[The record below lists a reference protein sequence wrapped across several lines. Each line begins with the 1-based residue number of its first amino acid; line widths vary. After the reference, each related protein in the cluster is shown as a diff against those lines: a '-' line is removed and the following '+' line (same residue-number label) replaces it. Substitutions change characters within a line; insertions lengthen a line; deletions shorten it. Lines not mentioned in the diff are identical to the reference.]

1 MGHPGI
7 LVPMSQNRNM
17 GHPLWDLA
25 TSKWEGETQV
35 LKGFRDFI
43 LRGNVVDLAVAVI
56 IGAAFGA
63 VVTSLTTNIITPLI
77 AAIVS
82 KPNFSALV
90 LNIHGGKIQYGDF
103 LNAVL
108 DFLIK
113 ASVVYFLIVLP
124 LQYLLSKVASHK
136 EAAAPATKVCPEC
149 LSEIPLAAKRCRFCG
164 EPVPALG

>member
-1 MGHPGI
+1 M
-7 LVPMSQNRNM
+7 
-17 GHPLWDLA
+17 
-25 TSKWEGETQV
+25 

-56 IGAAFGA
+56 VGAAFGA

-90 LNIHGGKIQYGDF
+90 LTIHGGKIQYGDF
-103 LNAVL
+103 MNAVL

-113 ASVVYFLIVLP
+113 ASVVYFLMVLP
-124 LQYLLSKVASHK
+124 LHSFLSKIEKHK
-136 EAAAPATKVCPEC
+136 EAAAPPTKTCPEC
-149 LSEIPLAAKRCRFCG
+149 LSEIPAAAKRCKFCA

>member
-1 MGHPGI
+1 
-7 LVPMSQNRNM
+7 M

-63 VVTSLTTNIITPLI
+63 VVTSLTTNIITPLS